1 MKNLWVFKGDF
12 FKLWSGTFLSILSS
26 TLFYYSLIWWSL
38 NETESALSGGLIIGL
53 GMSISIVLSPFT
65 GWLADRFHRGRLIAY
80 SDVIISILFFTI
92 GLLAIFN
99 FTSILLLII
108 TRAFISICLTAI
120 EPASRSLISDTVEK
134 DLIEKGIAFQEIL
147 NQITQVAVP
156 ILTGVLF
163 TFLPFG
169 YVWLICGGLTFVSI
183 FLEFLIKDKRGNQKQ
198 VSFNKKQLFSGFTN
212 LFKNRPLRNLL
223 YGTSIQQLLFSGFP
237 IYIAIWT
244 SILIKDKEW
253 IGGIFQSIWEIGTLV
268 AAITLSFLAKQD
280 HLKIVAPVLMIIFG
294 LLLSPLG
301 WISNVYLG
309 LTLLVLTGAIS
320 GIVNIYLEGYLQRVT
335 EGRDRGRS
343 LGAFFAVNS
352 SLMPLG
358 YALAGIIS
366 EMVDVKLLFL
376 IVALPTPLVSF
387 FIFRSV
393 QMWEGKIKKPYG
405 TEKATPM

>member
-1 MKNLWVFKGDF
+1 
-12 FKLWSGTFLSILSS
+12 
-26 TLFYYSLIWWSL
+26 
-38 NETESALSGGLIIGL
+38 
-53 GMSISIVLSPFT
+53 
-65 GWLADRFHRGRLIAY
+65 
-80 SDVIISILFFTI
+80 
-92 GLLAIFN
+92 
-99 FTSILLLII
+99 
-108 TRAFISICLTAI
+108 
-120 EPASRSLISDTVEK
+120 
-134 DLIEKGIAFQEIL
+134 
-147 NQITQVAVP
+147 
-156 ILTGVLF
+156 
-163 TFLPFG
+163 
-169 YVWLICGGLTFVSI
+169 
-183 FLEFLIKDKRGNQKQ
+183 
-198 VSFNKKQLFSGFTN
+198 
-212 LFKNRPLRNLL
+212 
-223 YGTSIQQLLFSGFP
+223 IQQLLFSGFP

-253 IGGIFQSIWEIGTLV
+253 IGGIFQSIWGIGTLV